1 MWHDWDVDS
10 WKDSF
15 GWVSEDKPYG
25 NILISTLYFPDAFPE
40 LYWWPEG
47 PFQVHPRYRGGRSN
61 KIQWIWWE
69 DVPEAGRQVC
79 MEQGWPEAG
88 LVNPRQEGYSDQLRG
103 SPREA
108 VHHARFLLSIQR
120 WKHDSRLYIL
130 WLSVDYR
137 YWECGLYVCFSLTEL
152 RRKG

>member
-69 DVPEAGRQVC
+69 DVPEAGGKYVWSKADLKLDWWTRDKKDTLTSYVDLHVKLSTTQGSCSLSRDENMTRGCTSSGCLWIIVTENADC
-79 MEQGWPEAG
+79 MFV
-88 LVNPRQEGYSDQLRG
+88 LV
-103 SPREA
+103 
-108 VHHARFLLSIQR
+108 
-120 WKHDSRLYIL
+120 
-130 WLSVDYR
+130 WLN
-137 YWECGLYVCFSLTEL
+137 
-152 RRKG
+152 